1 VESAWGAV
9 PALLLVRFPRPLA
22 EPGVRLSPHRALH
35 GVCRGGRSHHGEA
48 WPASPIPAAADPPK
62 RARMGPRRSGRHH
75 SVARLSA
82 SQPPIRSRHHCRPS
96 PCARLSRTPR
106 QVVTPAT
113 ATAAPPHPEPVSR
126 RCAQPGA
133 RRWPRRPGQTRGG
146 SRVHLSIA
154 RRRRHPTRPLRHRRG
169 YPAARHH
176 GLPIGTPTLR
186 GVPRPRDEGDGCAS
200 LPAQIRQVR
209 AGASLRGVER
219 RFLAYAFPSRSPH
232 PRRLAVPTRHGF
244 VRAACHPPRHLPGQA
259 APSSTAPLRRDGG
272 EGLSPQLDQQAPHGA
287 PAQ

>member
-1 VESAWGAV
+1 V

-113 ATAAPPHPEPVSR
+113 TTAAPPHPEPVNR
-126 RCAQPGA
+126 RCAQPRGTSLA
-133 RRWPRRPGQTRGG
+133 ATTRADPGWFPCSLVDRSTEEAPDSAPATSPWLPRST
-146 SRVHLSIA
+146 S
-154 RRRRHPTRPLRHRRG
+154 
-169 YPAARHH
+169 
-176 GLPIGTPTLR
+176 
-186 GVPRPRDEGDGCAS
+186 PRPPHRHADPPGS
-200 LPAQIRQVR
+200 
-209 AGASLRGVER
+209 
-219 RFLAYAFPSRSPH
+219 SP
-232 PRRLAVPTRHGF
+232 
-244 VRAACHPPRHLPGQA
+244 PP
-259 APSSTAPLRRDGG
+259 
-272 EGLSPQLDQQAPHGA
+272 
-287 PAQ
+287 